1 MWRAKVFLRL
11 ERRHILGRGL
21 YFRNKTRAGAWVS
34 APVLAAWVVLLN
46 IVVKRCTSSDV
57 ESKSLFK
64 AGAKHVPGRENS
76 KSQRCDDRMTFS

>member
-1 MWRAKVFLRL
+1 MATLALSQRVF
-11 ERRHILGRGL
+11 
-21 YFRNKTRAGAWVS
+21 YFRNKIRAGAWVS

-64 AGAKHVPGRENS
+64 AGANAHSGARK
-76 KSQRCDDRMTFS
+76 F